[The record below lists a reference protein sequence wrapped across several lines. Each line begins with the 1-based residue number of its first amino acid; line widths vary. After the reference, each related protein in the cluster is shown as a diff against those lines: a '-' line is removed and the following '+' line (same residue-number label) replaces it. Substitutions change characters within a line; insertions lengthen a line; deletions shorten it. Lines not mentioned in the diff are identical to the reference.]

1 MTKRK
6 FKKLD
11 KTTNWG
17 GNVYA
22 YRGLEI
28 RNITSPNATYGEWY
42 ARGEVLG
49 QALRFTGNTR
59 NQVACDIDIAIAKA
73 EKKMWDEIHQ
83 WQGETQ

>member
-1 MTKRK
+1 MTERK

-42 ARGEVLG
+42 AKGEVLG
-49 QALRFTGNTR
+49 RTLNFRGNTR
-59 NQVACDIDIAIAKA
+59 NIVARDIDTAIDRA
-73 EKKMWDEIHQ
+73 EKEMWDEINQ
-83 WQGETQ
+83 WQGKR